1 MKKREEHTDLT
12 SLEQKVVAQY
22 IKNTQSTQKYV
33 SRCVHILLVV
43 QCKGQRE
50 EEGDEEEDIGGEGDN
65 GSGKCSDRK

>member
-22 IKNTQSTQKYV
+22 IKNTPSTQKYV

-43 QCKGQRE
+43 
-50 EEGDEEEDIGGEGDN
+50 
-65 GSGKCSDRK
+65 